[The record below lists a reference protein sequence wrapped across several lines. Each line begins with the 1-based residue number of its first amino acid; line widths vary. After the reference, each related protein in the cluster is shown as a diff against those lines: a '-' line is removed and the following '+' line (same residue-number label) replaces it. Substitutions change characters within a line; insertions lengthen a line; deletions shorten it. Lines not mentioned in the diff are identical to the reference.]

1 LFELGLSLALVSAIA
16 VNWAYAK
23 EHDAAATLPPLT
35 LRAPWQSV
43 RLLLGARAWLTAFGV
58 ETVGFLL
65 YVAAL
70 QLAPLSLVQAVCAT
84 GIAVLAFV
92 SCGGRVSRLSRRE
105 QTAVVLAFV
114 GLLLLSLSLTGDHQ
128 ADTAPSVVGVLIWL
142 PACAAA
148 AVLAVR
154 VLPAGVPAARYGLAA
169 GLLFAA
175 GDISAKLVGYGGG
188 WLSAILPIIVC
199 YGFGTSVLQAAFQRG
214 AALTA
219 AGIATLT
226 TNAVPIAAGFV
237 LFNEVLPSG
246 AAGALQ
252 IAAFCLVVISGALL
266 GRRNPAGSGEVVEP
280 WQSRQKTA
288 SAQSSRAPAK
298 N

>member
-1 LFELGLSLALVSAIA
+1 LLWLGLGLALVSAVA

-23 EHDAAATLPPLT
+23 EHDAAAQLPPLT
-35 LRAPWQSV
+35 FREPVASV
-43 RLLLGARAWLTAFGV
+43 RSLLGAPAWLLAFGV

-65 YVAAL
+65 YVLAL
-70 QLAPLSLVQAVCAT
+70 RLAPLSLVQAVAAS

-92 SCGGRVSRLSRRE
+92 SCGGRVDRLSWRE
-105 QTAVVLAFV
+105 RTAVLLACV
-114 GLLLLSLSLTGDHQ
+114 GLALLGLSVTGEAQ
-128 ADTAPSVVGVLIWL
+128 ADHAPSVVGVLIWL
-142 PACAAA
+142 PSCAAA
-148 AVLAVR
+148 ALLAVR
-154 VLPAGVPAARYGLAA
+154 ALPAGVPAARFGLAA

-199 YGFGTSVLQAAFQRG
+199 YGLGTSVLQAAFQRG

-237 LFNEVLPSG
+237 LFGEELPQG

-252 IAAFCLVVISGALL
+252 IAAFSTVVASATLL
-266 GRRNPAGSGEVVEP
+266 GRRA
-280 WQSRQKTA
+280 
-288 SAQSSRAPAK
+288 
-298 N
+298 

>member
-1 LFELGLSLALVSAIA
+1 LLWLGLGLALVSAIA

-23 EHDAAATLPPLT
+23 EHDAAAQLPPLT
-35 LRAPWQSV
+35 FREPIASV
-43 RLLLGARAWLTAFGV
+43 RSLLGARAWVTAFGV
-58 ETVGFLL
+58 ETLGFLV

-70 QLAPLSLVQAVCAT
+70 RLAPLSLVQAVAAS

-92 SCGGRVSRLSRRE
+92 SCNGRVDRLSWRE
-105 QTAVVLAFV
+105 RTAVLLAFA
-114 GLLLLSLSLTGDHQ
+114 GLALLGLSVTGNTQTDS
-128 ADTAPSVVGVLIWL
+128 APSVPGVLIWL
-142 PACAAA
+142 PSCAAA
-148 AVLAVR
+148 ALLAVR
-154 VLPAGVPAARYGLAA
+154 ALPAGVPAARFGLAA

-199 YGFGTSVLQAAFQRG
+199 YGVGTSVLQAAFQRG

-237 LFNEVLPSG
+237 LFNEVLPEG
-246 AAGALQ
+246 ATGALQ
-252 IAAFCLVVISGALL
+252 IAAFCTVVASATLL
-266 GRRNPAGSGEVVEP
+266 GRRA
-280 WQSRQKTA
+280 
-288 SAQSSRAPAK
+288 
-298 N
+298 